1 MSHRG
6 VIPLLLVATL
16 LGVAAAAVADV
27 SEPIQDARRLDAL
40 PAAGLPAAQ
49 LEDLVAPVALYP
61 DALLSQVLV
70 ASTYPLEV
78 VEAKQWRDRNRG
90 LEGAALMEEAK
101 RQSWD
106 ASVQS
111 LVAFPEVLDLLTED
125 VGWTSSLGDAFL
137 AQEAD
142 VMAAVQSLRARA
154 RTSGKLVST
163 AEQVVTEEEQEGRT
177 IVQIVPATTEIVYV
191 PRYDPWYV
199 WGAPA
204 WSAYPPVYYSPG
216 YAFAVGVNVGF
227 WFGGWNWGWGWG
239 WYPNWY
245 GGSVWVNGGWFN
257 HCGYR
262 YAHYDHHRRGYQ
274 GGYGPGHGGKP
285 GGHGGQGGHGAPGGR
300 TAWSHDP
307 GHRRGVPY
315 AGGRSSSRYESASR
329 AARSISSSAGMR
341 VGRESASGSNGRRST
356 LGSGA
361 AADRGWRSPGDVSRG
376 RGSAPSERLSAR
388 GSAQESWRDLGS
400 ASRRSEPAWRGAA
413 SPRSSER
420 GWRSPSSLRSA
431 ESARRDR
438 GDGSRAYG
446 SAPRSYGATPRS
458 ESTSPRSYG
467 ASPRA
472 HGSAPRSWESSPRSS
487 GASPRSFDS
496 SPRSFGASPG
506 RPSRGSAGE
515 GSRPAPRGSSEG
527 SRGWS
532 AGGGRSFSGG
542 SSPRGS
548 SGSFGAGGSSR
559 SGGGGFSGGSRSGG
573 GSQGGGHRGGGGRH

>member
-1 MSHRG
+1 MSHRRAF
-6 VIPLLLVATL
+6 PLLLVATL
-16 LGVAAAAVADV
+16 VAAAAPGAADV
-27 SEPIQDARRLDAL
+27 SEPIPDARRLDSL

-61 DALLSQVLV
+61 DALLGQVLV

-78 VEAKQWRDRNRG
+78 VEAKQWRARNRG

-101 RQSWD
+101 RQQWD

-125 VGWTSSLGDAFL
+125 VGWTSALGDAFL

-142 VMAAVQSLRARA
+142 VMAAVQRLRARA

-163 AEQVVTEEEQEGRT
+163 AEQVVTEEEREGR
-177 IVQIVPATTEIVYV
+177 VVVEIVPATTEIVYV

-262 YAHYDHHRRGYQ
+262 YAHYDHHRRGYH
-274 GGYGPGHGGKP
+274 GGYGPGHGGRS
-285 GGHGGQGGHGAPGGR
+285 GAYGSGSHGAPGGR
-300 TAWSHDP
+300 MTWSHDP
-307 GHRRGVPY
+307 RHRRGVPY
-315 AGGRSSSRYESASR
+315 SGGRSASRYEGASR
-329 AARSISSSAGMR
+329 AARSISSSTGMR
-341 VGRESASGSNGRRST
+341 AGREPASGSYGRRPN

-361 AADRGWRSPGDVSRG
+361 VTDRGWRSPGDVSRG
-376 RGSAPSERLSAR
+376 RGSAPSERRSAIS
-388 GSAQESWRDLGS
+388 SAPESWRNPGS
-400 ASRRSEPAWRGAA
+400 TSRRSESAWRGSA
-413 SPRSSER
+413 SPRIPEQ
-420 GWRSPSSLRSA
+420 GWRSPASQRSA
-431 ESARRDR
+431 EAGRRDR
-438 GDGSRAYG
+438 GDASRIYGASPRGHDSSPRAYGASPRGYSSSPRAYGASPRAYG
-446 SAPRSYGATPRS
+446 SAPRPR
-458 ESTSPRSYG
+458 E
-467 ASPRA
+467 ASPRT
-472 HGSAPRSWESSPRSS
+472 
-487 GASPRSFDS
+487 FDS

-506 RPSRGSAGE
+506 RPSRGSFGE
-515 GSRPAPRGSSEG
+515 GYGPAPRGGSEG

-532 AGGGRSFSGG
+532 SGGGRSASGG
-542 SSPRGS
+542 SNPRGS
-548 SGSFGAGGSSR
+548 SGSFGSSGGSR
-559 SGGGGFSGGSRSGG
+559 GSGGGFPGGSRSGG
-573 GSQGGGHRGGGGRH
+573 GSQGGGRRGGGGRH